1 MIIGFPNIHVLN
13 YDKGLFIICEWGTLR
28 ESLKKT
34 LFMPE
39 ILHRLSVVLPD
50 RSYPLVIGRGLVGEG
65 LACLNIR
72 PRRCVVVSDE
82 TVYPL
87 YGPAL
92 ARAFPEAPAFVL
104 PAGEASKSWGYLQK
118 LTAFCLDHRV
128 DRDTL
133 IVALGGGVVGDLAGF
148 AASILLRGL
157 PIVHIPTTLLSQV
170 DSAIGGKTAINT
182 PQGKNLVGTFYQP
195 SGVMMDIDV
204 LSSLPADQMLAG
216 YGEILKY
223 ALLGKADFFDF
234 LEGNV
239 QSLLNKDPSVLAH
252 VLSIS
257 AQMKADIVGSDE
269 REQGQRAL
277 LNLGHTFGHA
287 IEQVSGFSVL
297 HGHAVLRGLSLAAD
311 LSHRLGFL
319 PEDQNARIQRHI
331 SSLPLTLNLASFAV
345 PDVMQAMQVDK
356 KKKDDVLTFI
366 LLNRIGEAFIHKQPV
381 PPAVIEDVWRAGGAV

>member
-1 MIIGFPNIHVLN
+1 MGYI
-13 YDKGLFIICEWGTLR
+13 KGLLEKDF
-28 ESLKKT
+28 
-34 LFMPE
+34 FMPE

-92 ARAFPEAPAFVL
+92 ARALPEAPAFVL

>member
-28 ESLKKT
+28 VFLKKT

-87 YGPAL
+87 YGPTL
-92 ARAFPEAPAFVL
+92 ARALPEAPAFVL
-104 PAGEASKSWGYLQK
+104 PAGEASKSWECLQK

-133 IVALGGGVVGDLAGF
+133 MVALGGGVVGDLAGF

-287 IEQVSGFSVL
+287 IEKVSGFSVL

-345 PDVMQAMQVDK
+345 SDVMQAMQVDK